1 MAYNPDL
8 AMRIKHY
15 MAARAQA
22 VEEIH
27 QSGGLMYTVDGVV
40 RVRLTTSK
48 LLCRINP
55 ADHAELTGL
64 PGCQPWVYKS
74 KTMADWVQV
83 NAAGLDDAAQLHLL
97 LDHSLSFNPSEPNR
111 KQR

>member
-55 ADHAELTGL
+55 ANHKELTGL
-64 PGCQPWVYKS
+64 PGCQPWIYKS

-83 NAAGLDDAAQLHLL
+83 NPAALADATQLDRL
-97 LDHSLSFNPSEPNR
+97 LDHSLNFSPAEASPR
-111 KQR
+111 RR

>member
-55 ADHAELTGL
+55 ADHASLTAL
-64 PGCQPWVYKS
+64 PGCQAWIYKS
-74 KTMADWVQV
+74 KTMADWVHV
-83 NAAGLDDAAQLHLL
+83 TPAELADAAQLHLL
-97 LDHSLSFNPSEPNR
+97 LEHSLSFNPTDPAP
-111 KQR
+111 KGK